1 MSIRFRRLA
10 ALPVLCAGIVLA
22 LPAAAIA
29 ETGNQGLLSD
39 SSSTVNSGGHVRAS
53 GSFQDDGEIFRVTDK
68 YGDGYSAFIIYTAEG
83 NSSACINSGGAGT
96 TRTCDLSFDEGA
108 TVTWRVCFGHSGTW
122 WDPVKC
128 GPTITDH
135 A

>member
-1 MSIRFRRLA
+1 MSNHLRRLTMLSGLGA
-10 ALPVLCAGIVLA
+10 ALIFA
-22 LPAAAIA
+22 LPAAATA
-29 ETGNQGLLSD
+29 DPSVTFLAD
-39 SSSTVNSGGHVRAS
+39 TTSTVNSGGHVRAS
-53 GSFQDDGEIFRVTDK
+53 GSFTADGEIFKVTDK
-68 YGDGYSAFIIYTAEG
+68 YSDGYAAFITYSAEG

-96 TRTCDLSFDEGA
+96 SRTCNLSFAEGA
-108 TVTWRVCFGHSGTW
+108 TVTWRVCYGHSTTW